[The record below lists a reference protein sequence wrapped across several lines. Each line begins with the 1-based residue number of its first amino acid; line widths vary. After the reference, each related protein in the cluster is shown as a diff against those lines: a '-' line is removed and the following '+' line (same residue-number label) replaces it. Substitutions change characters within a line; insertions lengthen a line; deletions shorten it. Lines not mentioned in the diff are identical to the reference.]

1 MEVGAGGMGVDG
13 LRVEVGAGGGILV
26 GAGGMG
32 VDDLRV
38 EVGPGGMGGGGGG
51 AGLAV
56 G

>member
-1 MEVGAGGMGVDG
+1 ME
-13 LRVEVGAGGGILV
+13 V